1 MAERYEG
8 YTTSWAHLRSK
19 ARRPTGLESQRT
31 WRPLVRMLR
40 RCNSVRPS
48 RTRLDLRS
56 PTVFMQAGNG
66 SRSDEP
72 ARDNGQ
78 SRPRVRLS
86 RAAMPSWWRASVE
99 TCTCVQGV
107 RALALALAPWNL
119 ASFPCVWPS
128 IMRVRPEQAVRRFL
142 GRWTRVHGSSAHD
155 DSRFAITA
163 LRGTAWLGRCR
174 SGPAGAAA
182 AIWGT

>member
-1 MAERYEG
+1 MRGEDQLAERYEG

-19 ARRPTGLESQRT
+19 ARRPTGLEPQRT

-99 TCTCVQGV
+99 TCTWYKGCECWHPIRPMEPGIVPL
-107 RALALALAPWNL
+107 RLAIHHEG
-119 ASFPCVWPS
+119 S
-128 IMRVRPEQAVRRFL
+128 
-142 GRWTRVHGSSAHD
+142 TRTSSA
-155 DSRFAITA
+155 AI
-163 LRGTAWLGRCR
+163 
-174 SGPAGAAA
+174 SGAMDKGPRR
-182 AIWGT
+182 